1 MLDLS
6 HIPSQQQQ
14 TYTFYVNSS
23 NTTVGWQTWNKPRGA
38 KFLVV
43 FLIGGGGAGGN
54 GFVGTGNAGGGGG
67 GGSSGYTRGIF
78 PAFLLP
84 DTLYIQVGQANPSNM
99 NGVSS
104 IALVPSNNAQTLLI
118 QSSANAG
125 GWAVSGVAGTVLAG
139 GNGGQQGL
147 ATSATLSA
155 FGNLGIFT
163 SIAGVNGSAGGTI
176 TPTAGSNQAA
186 LGTGLFTGGAG
197 GGGKTS
203 ISSATGG
210 NITAATAILT
220 NQVNGG
226 STDGAN
232 GDSGYGLF
240 QPLCGTGGAGGA
252 GKLGTTGA
260 GGRGG
265 NAWYG
270 SGGGGGG
277 AGSVSGGVGGR
288 GGDGLVIITVIC

>member
-1 MLDLS
+1 MLDFS

-14 TYTFYVNSS
+14 TYTFYATGN
-23 NTTVGWQTWNKPRGA
+23 WQTWQKPRGA

-43 FLIGGGGAGGN
+43 FLIGSGASGGN

-67 GGSSGYTRGIF
+67 GASSAYTRGIF

-84 DTLYIQVGQANPSNM
+84 DTLYIQVGQNSISNV

-104 IALVPSNNAQTLLI
+104 IALVPSTNAQTLLI

-125 GWAVSGVAGTVLAG
+125 GYAAPGVAGTVSAG
-139 GNGGQQGL
+139 GAGGQQGL
-147 ATSATLSA
+147 ATSTTLSA
-155 FGNLGIFT
+155 FGNLGIFN
-163 SIAGVNGSAGGTI
+163 SIAGINGSAGGTI
-176 TPTAGSNQAA
+176 TPAAGNNQAA
-186 LGTGLFTGGAG
+186 LGTGLVTAGAG

-210 NITAATAILT
+210 NITSATAILT

-240 QPLCGTGGAGGA
+240 QPFCGTGGAGGA

-265 NAWYG
+265 NGWYG

-277 AGSVSGGVGGR
+277 AGSASGGVGGR

>member
-1 MLDLS
+1 MIDVFN
-6 HIPSQQQQ
+6 IPSNTQS
-14 TYTFYVNSS
+14 TFTFYATGN
-23 NTTVGWQTWNKPRGA
+23 WQTWNKPRGA
-38 KFLVV
+38 KMLQIFCL
-43 FLIGGGGAGGN
+43 GAGASGGN

-67 GGSSGYTRGIF
+67 GGSSAYTRGIF

-84 DTLYIQVGQANPSNM
+84 NTLYIQVGQNSSSNI
-99 NGVSS
+99 NGISS
-104 IALVPSNNAQTLLI
+104 IALVPSTNAQTLLI
-118 QSSANAG
+118 QSSANANG
-125 GWAVSGVAGTVLAG
+125 YAVPGVAGTVLAG

-147 ATSATLSA
+147 ATNATLSA
-155 FGNLGIFT
+155 FGNLGIFN
-163 SIAGVNGSAGGTI
+163 SIAGINGSAGGTI

-186 LGTGLFTGGAG
+186 LGTGLFTAGAG

-203 ISSATGG
+203 SSSATGG

-232 GDSGYGLF
+232 GGSGYGLF
-240 QPLCGTGGAGGA
+240 QPFCGTGGAGGA

-260 GGRGG
+260 GGIGG
-265 NAWYG
+265 NGWYG

-277 AGSVSGGVGGR
+277 AGSVSGGVGGK
-288 GGDGLVIITVIC
+288 GGDGLVIITVIS